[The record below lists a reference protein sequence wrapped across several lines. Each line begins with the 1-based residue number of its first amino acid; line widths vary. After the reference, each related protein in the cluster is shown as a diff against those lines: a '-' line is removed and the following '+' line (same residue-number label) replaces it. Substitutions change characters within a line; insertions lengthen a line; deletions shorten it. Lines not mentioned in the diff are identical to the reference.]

1 MPFNVGDVVKVRKTD
16 LLRGGQAAKVME
28 VLPPCAEH
36 GRIREY
42 LVEFQSPPQ
51 RFLSS
56 DRFLF
61 CIYREEELIG

>member
-1 MPFNVGDVVKVRKTD
+1 MPFNVGDVVRVRRID
-16 LLRGGQAAKVME
+16 SLRGGQAAKVMQ
-28 VLPPCAEH
+28 VLPPLPEH

-61 CIYREEELIG
+61 CIYREEELTV

>member
-1 MPFNVGDVVKVRKTD
+1 MPFNVGDVVRVRRND
-16 LLRGGQAAKVME
+16 SLHGGQAAKVMQ
-28 VLPPCAEH
+28 VLPPLPEH

-51 RFLSS
+51 SFSS

-61 CIYREEELIG
+61 CIYREEELTA